1 MEKYIAVT
9 KETRE
14 FLQKAFKTTKMSVW
28 RALYFDK
35 RAGDTPLARRIRKA
49 ARERGGVLMIAG
61 NYMETLHDSDNY
73 MRQYFPNGVMLE
85 WEKTTDHVELIKD
98 GEVAAS
104 FDNVEWQRFSEIQRI
119 AERM

>member
-1 MEKYIAVT
+1 
-9 KETRE
+9 
-14 FLQKAFKTTKMSVW
+14 
-28 RALYFDK
+28 
-35 RAGDTPLARRIRKA
+35 
-49 ARERGGVLMIAG
+49 
-61 NYMETLHDSDNY
+61 

-104 FDNVEWQRFSEIQRI
+104 FDNVEWKRFSEIQRI